1 MFIPIFIN
9 MKSTLK
15 NIIKEEIKSILKEGT
30 YKLVVYVESDWE
42 MAKSKVIGDK
52 FKSDLDDYSILGNKI
67 IYKGDLSILNKI
79 KSLLQFKTPNIT
91 RNEIKED
98 VLKEDFY
105 RAPFKKVADLLYIHR
120 STINDIYSDLN
131 KGNDYKYSDID
142 KMIKDLKKVQ
152 SLSKK
157 FKSGDTVPEEYM

>member
-52 FKSDLDDYSILGNKI
+52 FKSDLDDYSILG
-67 IYKGDLSILNKI
+67 NKI